1 MAHVLIVDDEA
12 GVRQVLSR
20 ILSAPDRQIA
30 EAASADAAL
39 EAMARVPAD
48 VVFCDIQM
56 PGHDGLWLTAELRK
70 RYPATAVVLATSVS
84 TVAPRVSMQSGVLAY
99 VVKPF
104 TREAILEAFDTAIH
118 WHRETKASGPSPAD
132 TAERLHAWLDSL

>member
-1 MAHVLIVDDEA
+1 MARILIVDDEE
-12 GVRQVLSR
+12 GVRRVLSR
-20 ILSAPDRQIA
+20 WLEDPDRTIA

-39 EAMARVPAD
+39 EEMAASPAD

-56 PGHDGLWLTAELRK
+56 PGHDGIWLTTELRR
-70 RYPATAVVLATSVS
+70 RYPLTAVVLATSVS

-104 TREAILEAFDTAIH
+104 TRDAILDAFETAYKWRCETAAAGPRPEDTL
-118 WHRETKASGPSPAD
+118 D
-132 TAERLHAWLDSL
+132 RLQEWLDSL